1 MYMDCA
7 YFVYLLYIR
16 LESEHVI
23 IVLTEGFP
31 LVVDGIAEHPKGVD
45 ITELTATLGEDI
57 LWSKVVQRGVG
68 VDMLTRVPLTKLK

>member
-16 LESEHVI
+16 LESEHVV

-31 LVVDGIAEHPKGVD
+31 LVVDSIAEHSKGED
-45 ITELTATLGEDI
+45 ITELTATLGENVLRGKI
-57 LWSKVVQRGVG
+57 VQRGVG